1 VPPRSTDSPGAT
13 LDRRLDKD
21 GPAGAEDDASG
32 RKTETS
38 ECYNGC
44 SKETMQ
50 RLQFE
55 PSIEVA
61 NVGSVE
67 HLERDQNDDRD
78 RYD

>member
-1 VPPRSTDSPGAT
+1 
-13 LDRRLDKD
+13 
-21 GPAGAEDDASG
+21 
-32 RKTETS
+32 
-38 ECYNGC
+38 
-44 SKETMQ
+44 MQ

>member
-1 VPPRSTDSPGAT
+1 MT
-13 LDRRLDKD
+13 LNRRLDKN
-21 GPAGAEDDASG
+21 GPPGEEDDSPG

-38 ECYNGC
+38 ECYNSC

-61 NVGSVE
+61 NVGSV
-67 HLERDQNDDRD
+67 
-78 RYD
+78 